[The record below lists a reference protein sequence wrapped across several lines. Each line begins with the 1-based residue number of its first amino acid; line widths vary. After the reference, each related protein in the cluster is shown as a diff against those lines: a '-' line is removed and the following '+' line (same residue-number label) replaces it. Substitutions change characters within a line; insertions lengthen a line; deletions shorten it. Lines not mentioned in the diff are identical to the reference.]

1 MSETKPGYLYQFTT
15 DLGSGQTICVNG
27 NMPVGITKDEINK
40 EFDLIRGAMER
51 QRAKSAIDG
60 AKARIERGESTLA
73 RIKADVD
80 ALDSKIGKRQMTA
93 QENTQRG
100 NAISSA
106 EDLKKQI
113 EKEKGDLEQLI
124 KEAM

>member
-1 MSETKPGYLYQFTT
+1 MSDKPGYLYQFTT
-15 DLGSGQTICVNG
+15 DLGSGQTICING

-40 EFDLIRGAMER
+40 ELDLIRGAMER

-60 AKARIERGESTLA
+60 AKQRIERGESTLA
-73 RIKADVD
+73 RIAADVA
-80 ALDSKIGKRQMTA
+80 ALDAKIGKRTMTS

-100 NAISSA
+100 NAVASA

>member
-1 MSETKPGYLYQFTT
+1 MTDSKPGYLYQFTT

-27 NMPVGITKDEINK
+27 NMPVGITKEEINK

-51 QRAKSAIDG
+51 QRAKSAVDG
-60 AKARIERGESTLA
+60 AKQRIERGESTLA
-73 RIKADVD
+73 RLTTDIALMD
-80 ALDSKIGKRQMTA
+80 ARIGKRNITG
-93 QENTQRG
+93 QENEKRQ
-100 NAISSA
+100 NALASA

-113 EKEKGDLEQLI
+113 DKEKGDLEQLI